1 MHSKGHA
8 ARCQHSHVQP
18 IRSSTARCEA
28 AKPHRSPL
36 PGGHRALG
44 FPPGQHTEPNGKQ
57 KGHRSRRLTFQQG
70 SAAVRGHCSKQTR
83 TSSSLQPIR
92 SRSPP
97 RPLELLSEWGFQQ
110 ASREPF
116 CCRKAKHCTAQ
127 RGAEQ
132 RPAQGGP
139 SCLPPGRGAA
149 CGGCSIRFRGCVCV
163 CVCVCVC
170 E

>member
-44 FPPGQHTEPNGKQ
+44 FPPGQHTEPDGKQ
-57 KGHRSRRLTFQQG
+57 KGHRSGRLTFQQG

-97 RPLELLSEWGFQQ
+97 RPCSAQSSQALHEYLHFHQNNTAAVAAVNMIEHISEY
-110 ASREPF
+110 ALD
-116 CCRKAKHCTAQ
+116 RKEYLCFN
-127 RGAEQ
+127 
-132 RPAQGGP
+132 
-139 SCLPPGRGAA
+139 
-149 CGGCSIRFRGCVCV
+149 IRLRRDK
-163 CVCVCVC
+163 
-170 E
+170 